1 MGLKTVFKSFCGAF
15 LFILFSS
22 CDDDLSSIGGSIQPE
37 SDKIYVGVDTIKNIS
52 VETIQ
57 LDAIHARTI
66 QAMLGKYKDPIFGE
80 IESDY
85 MSQMFPTET
94 AAFQEYVGDF
104 KIKEITIDSVRLSIE
119 AVKVIG
125 DTLSPVGVSVYRL
138 TEQLDKDIY
147 TDVDPKKYCDMKDV
161 LGRTSFSVADTYVAN
176 NYYYNIKVPLKE
188 SLGHEFLKLWK
199 NDSTI
204 FKDPDILK
212 EYFPGVYVTQTFG
225 SDVLMTI
232 GNTSLEI
239 YYSFEGPTYDKSSND
254 SIYVRGFRT
263 GPSPEVIQVNRI
275 SNNDMSGLT
284 EGDESAPRAYMK
296 TPAGVYSK
304 FNISLKD
311 VAKAVGKDTIIN
323 SARFDILGF
332 SELEQFS
339 AFDRPTNLLFINKDS
354 IDSFFSRSNSK
365 PDNITSFIIQRNAAN
380 NKYSS
385 TGIIGYSNVTA
396 TANLANLFNY
406 YLDKFRTEGTEITDL
421 EYVLLPVNVSAS
433 SSTDYYGN
441 TTSYVNSVTH
451 NMSPTSAILRT
462 KDLKIPYV
470 FTKYKEK

>member
-1 MGLKTVFKSFCGAF
+1 MKTIFKGFCGAF
-15 LFILFSS
+15 LSILFIAS

-85 MSQMFPTET
+85 MSQVFPTET
-94 AAFQEYVGDF
+94 ASFQEYVGDF
-104 KIKEITIDSVRLSIE
+104 KIKEIKIDSVELQID
-119 AVKVIG
+119 AIKVIG

-138 TEQLDKDIY
+138 TKQLNKDIY
-147 TDVDPKKYCDMKDV
+147 TDVDPKEYCDMKDV
-161 LGRTSFSVADTYVAN
+161 LGRTSFTIADSYVAN
-176 NYYYNIKVPLKE
+176 GHYYAIKVPLKQ
-188 SLGHEFLKLWK
+188 SLGHEFLEMWK

-204 FKDPDILK
+204 FKDPDLLK
-212 EYFPGVYVTQTFG
+212 EKFKGFYVTQTFG

-232 GNTSLEI
+232 DNTSLLI
-239 YYSFEGPTYDKSSND
+239 YYSFKGPTKDKLSND
-254 SIYVRGFRT
+254 STYRDSLIT

-275 SNNDMSGLT
+275 SNNDMSGLIN
-284 EGDESAPRAYMK
+284 DESAPRSYMK

-304 FNISLKD
+304 FNIPLTD
-311 VAKAVGKDTIIN
+311 VAKAVGKDTVIN

-332 SELEQFS
+332 TELEQFS

-354 IDSFFSRSNSK
+354 IDSFFSRRNSK
-365 PDNITSFIIQRNAAN
+365 PDNITSFVIQRNSSS

-385 TGIIGYSNVTA
+385 TGIIPYQNVTG
-396 TANLANLFNY
+396 TANLANLLNY
-406 YLDKFRTEGTEITDL
+406 YLDKFRSEDAEIKDL

-433 SSTDYYGN
+433 TSTDYYNN
-441 TTSYVNSVTH
+441 TISYVNSVTH

-462 KDLKIPYV
+462 NDLKIPYV